1 MKYILYNEEHEQR
14 GVFHTVDALERYLD
28 VIREQRGE
36 RYPETEWITPFDYI
50 KSIKW
55 YFDIEE

>member
-1 MKYILYNEEHEQR
+1 MKYKLYDEHNEQQ
-14 GVFHTVDALERYLD
+14 GVFYTVDALEQYLD
-28 VIREQRGE
+28 MIREQRGE
-36 RYPETEWITPFDYI
+36 RYPETEWTTPFDYI